1 LEEIDAAGVEDV
13 LIPRDSPARCED
25 VPFVVLAWLD
35 AGEVDETAAVPAK
48 RGESADSEAGWEA
61 RHVR

>member
-1 LEEIDAAGVEDV
+1 MEEIDAAGVEDV

-35 AGEVDETAAVPAK
+35 AGEDDETGAAAGK
-48 RGESADSEAGWEA
+48 RGESAEAEAGWEA